1 MTPRLS
7 SLCLLIILL
16 FSLAIPLT
24 PAQAQANDP
33 VASLIARMTPEQKVG
48 QLFLVSFN
56 GTDVSPES
64 PIYDLIVNR
73 YVGGVVLT
81 AANDNFV
88 AAPDTTSAA
97 LSLVSALQ
105 QTEWDGARNPVS
117 PTTQH
122 PYIPLFIGISQEGG
136 GYPND
141 QVLSGLTPIPSQMAI
156 GAAWDRTLAEKS
168 GEVLGSELS
177 ALGFN
182 FYFGLSLDVLNA
194 PNAAVDTGL
203 SARVFGGN
211 PYWVGQM
218 GRAFIS
224 GLHTGSLNRMAV
236 IAKHFPGRG
245 GSDRLAD
252 QEVPTVLRSLDEL
265 KQIDLAPF
273 FSVTGGAPSPD
284 MAADG
289 VLVSHIRY
297 QGFQGNI
304 RATTRP
310 ISFDQQALG
319 QVLALPQVQPWW
331 RSGGLVVSDD
341 LGLQAVRRF
350 YDPDNTTFSARLV
363 ARDAFLAGNDL
374 LYMGNITSS
383 DAPDN
388 YTTILRSLDSF
399 AQKYREDPAF
409 ASRVDDSLRRTLTVK
424 YRLYP
429 TFVISTVLP
438 GPLPATLGQSTD
450 NVFAIAR
457 QAATLISPPQA
468 DLASVSPA
476 PPKASDTIV
485 FITDAG
491 DSRQCSTCPNVPAMP
506 VDAFQ
511 GAVMRLYGPAAAG
524 LISANRLS
532 SYSFSQVDLF
542 LQQDASLNP
551 DLLNDLVRANIVVIS
566 ALGLPVGQP
575 QTETLR
581 RFLIEKQSLLSS
593 KKVIMFSFGAP
604 YSLDATDISKLDVY
618 YGMYSQS
625 APFVEVAARLLFQE
639 IPALGSP
646 PVSIPGTGYS
656 LDDATSPNP
665 DQFFSLSLDLPV
677 ASTPT
682 PEASA
687 TLDLTATPTVDAS
700 LTPTTIPVPLFK
712 LNDTIAVRTGVIL
725 DHNQH
730 PVPDGT
736 LVRFVL
742 LLFQGEGGVTQQIE
756 TTTTDGVA
764 RASFRLNQNGS
775 IEIQVSSGEARA
787 SNTVQLNVT
796 DKGTGEPAVIT
807 TPTSTTTPT
816 PTEIPLTPGPTA
828 KPGTSLT
835 TSEGYPSFLG
845 WFLALLLMAA
855 GMALAYWLG
864 IQFAEPRWAVRW
876 ALLAL
881 LGSLA
886 AYNYLALEM
895 PGSTSWVSAQGL
907 PAFLQAIL
915 LGQIIGFFGGW
926 FWRLMSERRDQAQ
939 EQ

>member
-1 MTPRLS
+1 MKNHRS
-7 SLCLLIILL
+7 SLALLIIYL
-16 FSLAIPLT
+16 FSLLAPVT
-24 PAQAQANDP
+24 SAQAQANDP
-33 VASLIARMTPEQKVG
+33 VANLIARMTPEQRVG

-56 GTDVSPES
+56 GTDVGPES
-64 PIYDLIVNR
+64 QIYDLIVNR

-81 AANDNFV
+81 AANDNFI
-88 AAPDTTSAA
+88 AAPDTAA
-97 LSLVSALQ
+97 GAFSLVSALQ

-117 PTTQH
+117 PTSQH
-122 PYIPLFIGISQEGG
+122 PYVPLFIGISQEGG

-156 GAAWDRTLAEKS
+156 GATWDRALAEKS
-168 GEVLGSELS
+168 GEVLGSELV

-194 PNAAVDTGL
+194 PNPAVDVGL
-203 SARVFGGN
+203 DARVFGGN

-218 GRAFIS
+218 GRAFVS

-245 GSDRLAD
+245 GSDRLAE
-252 QEVPTVLRSLDEL
+252 QEVPTVLRSLDDL
-265 KQIDLAPF
+265 QQIDLAPF
-273 FSVTGGAPSPD
+273 FAVTGAAPSTD
-284 MAADG
+284 MAVDG

-304 RATTRP
+304 RDTTRP

-331 RSGGLVVSDD
+331 RSGGLVVSDN

-388 YTTILRSLDSF
+388 YTTVLRSLDSF
-399 AQKYREDPAF
+399 AQKYREDSAF
-409 ASRVDDSLRRTLTVK
+409 ASRVDESLRRILTVK

-429 TFVISTVLP
+429 TFVITAVLP
-438 GPLPATLGQSTD
+438 SSLPTTPEQSTD

-457 QAATLISPPQA
+457 QAATLISPSQA
-468 DLASVSPA
+468 DLASVLPA
-476 PPKASDTIV
+476 PPKASDSIV

-491 DSRQCSTCPNVPAMP
+491 SNRQCSTCPDVPAMP

-511 GAVMRLYGPAAAG
+511 SAVMRLYGPAAAG
-524 LISANRLS
+524 LVASNHLS
-532 SYSFSQVDLF
+532 SYSFADVSSF
-542 LQQDASLNP
+542 LRQDPALKP
-551 DLLNDLVRANIVVIS
+551 DLLNDLTNANIVVIS
-566 ALGLPVGQP
+566 ALDLPVGQP

-581 RFLIEKQSLLSS
+581 RFLTEKQSLLSS
-593 KKVIMFSFGAP
+593 KSVILFSFGAP
-604 YSLDATDISKLDVY
+604 YYLDATDISKLDAY

-639 IPALGSP
+639 ISP
-646 PVSIPGTGYS
+646 MGASPISIPGTGYD
-656 LDDATSPNP
+656 LQIATSPDPN
-665 DQFFSLSLDLPV
+665 QFISLNLDLPV
-677 ASTPT
+677 AATPT

-687 TLDLTATPTVDAS
+687 TLGLTTTPGAEAS
-700 LTPTTIPVPLFK
+700 LTPTITPAPLFK
-712 LNDTIAVRTGVIL
+712 LGDTIAVRTGVIL
-725 DHNQH
+725 DHNKQ

-742 LLFQGEGGVTQQIE
+742 LLFQGEGGLTQQSE
-756 TTTTDGVA
+756 TTTIDGVA
-764 RASFRLNQNGS
+764 AASFRLNQEGL
-775 IEIQVSSGEARA
+775 IEIRVSSQAATVSG
-787 SNTVQLNVT
+787 TVQLTVNKEGSTPVF
-796 DKGTGEPAVIT
+796 T
-807 TPTSTTTPT
+807 TPTSVATPT
-816 PTEIPLTPGPTA
+816 PTETPPIPQPTA
-828 KPGTSLT
+828 KPEVPGTT
-835 TSEGYPSFLG
+835 PEGYPSFLG

-855 GMALAYWLG
+855 GVALVYWLG
-864 IQFAEPRWAVRW
+864 IQFAEMRWAVRW

-881 LGSLA
+881 LGGLA
-886 AYNYLALEM
+886 SYNYLVLDM
-895 PGSTSWVSAQGL
+895 PGSVSWLDSRGL
-907 PAFLQAIL
+907 PAFLQAIV
-915 LGQIIGFFGGW
+915 LGQIVGFLGGW
-926 FWRLMSERRDQAQ
+926 VWRLVAKRRNQAQ